1 MVTITDYELKIRK
14 KDGRLCAINRGKEPV
29 CPICGH
35 ILKYRDERQ
44 RVFKQEVGE
53 RKVLYVRRLYC
64 RYCKKLHVE
73 LPDFLE
79 KDKQY
84 TV

>member
-1 MVTITDYELKIRK
+1 MIIIPDYYLKTSA
-14 KDGRLCAINRGKEPV
+14 KDGRIRVINRGKEPV
-29 CPICGH
+29 CPSCGH
-35 ILKYRDERQ
+35 VLKYRDERP
-44 RVFKQEVGE
+44 RVYKREVGE
-53 RKVLYVRRLYC
+53 RNILFVRRLYC

-79 KDKQY
+79 KNKQY